1 MNFLPLWTASVWPTN
16 SGTMVERRDQVLR
29 TFFWRWR
36 FSSSTRFS
44 SLSSTYG
51 PLLVERP
58 MSSLLLR
65 PARHDVA
72 VGRAS
77 AAPRLVALGR
87 LAPGSHRM
95 VALAFALAPAHRMI
109 DGVHDGAAHGG
120 PEPLPAHPARLAH
133 GHVLV
138 VEVADLADGGNA
150 LELDLAHLAR
160 GQLEVG
166 VVAFLGQE
174 LGLGARAPAE
184 LPALARLQ
192 LDVVHERAEGDVPDG
207 QGIAG
212 QDVGLGPGHDHVARL
227 EAEGG
232 DDVALLA
239 VLVVQESDARRTNRI
254 VLDPRHHGRDADLFA
269 PEIDVAEHPLGPAA
283 PMPDGDPPVH
293 VAAAAPLLR
302 AEQALLRRLLRDLLV
317 GQLRHVP
324 PGRRGGLVRPDSH
337 GPRLP
342 RPARSCGRAGASPL
356 PSSSSAGALRACP
369 CASTCPRARPSAR
382 RRPRRGTPF

>member
-1 MNFLPLWTASVWPTN
+1 MNFRPLWTASVWPTN

-95 VALAFALAPAHRMI
+95 VALALTLAPAHRMI
-109 DGVHDGAAHGG
+109 DGIHDRAAHGG
-120 PEPLPAHPARLAH
+120 PEPLPAHPARFAH
-133 GHVLV
+133 GYVLV
-138 VEVADLADGGNA
+138 VEIADLSDGGHA
-150 LELDLAHLAR
+150 LELDLTHLAR

-166 VVAFLGQE
+166 MVAFLGQE
-174 LGLGARAPAE
+174 LGQGARAPAE
-184 LPALARLQ
+184 LPTLARLQ
-192 LDVVHERAEGDVPDG
+192 LDVVHERAERNVPDG
-207 QGIAG
+207 QGIAR
-212 QDVGLGPGHDHVARL
+212 QDVGLGARHHHVTRL

-239 VLVVQESDARRTNRI
+239 VLVVQERDARRPTRV
-254 VLDPRHHGRDADLFA
+254 VLDPRHHGRDADLLA
-269 PEIDVAEHPLGPAA
+269 PEIDVTEHPLGPAA

-293 VAAAAPLLR
+293 VATAPPLLR

-324 PGRRGGLVRPDSH
+324 PRRRGGLERPDSH

-342 RPARSCGRAGASPL
+342 RPARSCVRAGVSPR

-369 CASTCPRARPSAR
+369 SASTCPRARPSAR
-382 RRPRRGTPF
+382 RRP

>member
-1 MNFLPLWTASVWPTN
+1 MFSVMYTGMNFLPLWTARVWPTN
-16 SGTMVERRDQVLR
+16 SGTMVERRDQVLS
-29 TFFWRWR
+29 TFFCRCR
-36 FSSSTRFS
+36 LSSSTRCS

-51 PLLVERP
+51 PFRVERP

-72 VGRAS
+72 VRRAG

-95 VALAFALAPAHRMI
+95 VALALALAAAHRMI
-109 DGVHDGAAHGG
+109 DGIHDGAAHGG

-138 VEVADLADGGNA
+138 VEVADLADGGHA

-174 LGLGARAPAE
+174 LGQGARAPAE

-207 QGIAG
+207 QGIAR
-212 QDVGLGPGHDHVARL
+212 QDVGLRPGHDHVTRL

-232 DDVALLA
+232 DDVALLT
-239 VLVVQESDARRTNRI
+239 VLVVEERDARRAARI
-254 VLDPRHHGRDADLFA
+254 VLDPRHHGRDADLVGV
-269 PEIDVAEHPLGPAA
+269 EGHLEG
-283 PMPDGDPPVH
+283 DGVQLFF
-293 VAAAAPLLR
+293 LLH
-302 AEQALLRRLLRDLLV
+302 ALLR
-317 GQLRHVP
+317 HE
-324 PGRRGGLVRPDSH
+324 
-337 GPRLP
+337 GPEKDH
-342 RPARSCGRAGASPL
+342 ARIADHASASCSDK
-356 PSSSSAGALRACP
+356 SAAFSNTTR
-369 CASTCPRARPSAR
+369 S
-382 RRPRRGTPF
+382 

>member
-1 MNFLPLWTASVWPTN
+1 MFSVMYTGMNFLALWTARVWPTN
-16 SGTMVERRDQVLR
+16 SGTMVERRDQVLS
-29 TFFWRWR
+29 TFFCRCR
-36 FSSSTRFS
+36 LSSSTRCS

-51 PLLVERP
+51 PFRVERP

-72 VGRAS
+72 VRRAG

-95 VALAFALAPAHRMI
+95 VALALALAAAHRMI
-109 DGVHDGAAHGG
+109 DGIHDGAAHGG

-138 VEVADLADGGNA
+138 VEVADLADGG
-150 LELDLAHLAR
+150 
-160 GQLEVG
+160 
-166 VVAFLGQE
+166 
-174 LGLGARAPAE
+174 
-184 LPALARLQ
+184 
-192 LDVVHERAEGDVPDG
+192 
-207 QGIAG
+207 
-212 QDVGLGPGHDHVARL
+212 
-227 EAEGG
+227 
-232 DDVALLA
+232 DDVALLT
-239 VLVVQESDARRTNRI
+239 VLVVEERDARRAARI
-254 VLDPRHHGRDADLFA
+254 VLDPRHHGRDADLLA
-269 PEIDVAEHPLGPAA
+269 PEIDVTEHPLGPAA

-293 VAAAAPLLR
+293 VAATAPLLR

-317 GQLRHVP
+317 GQLRHVAS
-324 PGRRGGLVRPDSH
+324 GRRGGLERPDSH

-356 PSSSSAGALRACP
+356 PSSSSAGALRAYP

-382 RRPRRGTPF
+382 RRP

>member
-1 MNFLPLWTASVWPTN
+1 MPLWTARVWPMN
-16 SGTMVERRDQVLR
+16 SGTMVERRDQVLS
-29 TFFWRWR
+29 TFFWRCR
-36 FSSSTRFS
+36 LSASTRCS

-51 PLLVERP
+51 PFRVERP

-72 VGRAS
+72 VRRAG

-95 VALAFALAPAHRMI
+95 VALALALAAAHRMI
-109 DGVHDGAAHGG
+109 DGIHDGAAHGG

-138 VEVADLADGGNA
+138 VEV
-150 LELDLAHLAR
+150 
-160 GQLEVG
+160 G

-174 LGLGARAPAE
+174 LGQGARAPAE

-207 QGIAG
+207 QGIAR
-212 QDVGLGPGHDHVARL
+212 QDVGLRPGHDHVTRL

-232 DDVALLA
+232 DDVALLT
-239 VLVVQESDARRTNRI
+239 VLVVEERDARRAARI
-254 VLDPRHHGRDADLFA
+254 VLDPRHHGRDADLLA

-283 PMPDGDPPVH
+283 PMPDGDPPIH
-293 VAAAAPLLR
+293 VAATTPLLR

-317 GQLRHVP
+317 GQLRHVA
-324 PGRRGGLVRPDSH
+324 PGRRGGLERPDSH

-382 RRPRRGTPF
+382 RR

>member
-36 FSSSTRFS
+36 FSYSTRFS

-72 VGRAS
+72 VRRAG
-77 AAPRLVALGR
+77 AAPRLVARGR

-95 VALAFALAPAHRMI
+95 VALALAFAAAHRMI
-109 DGVHDGAAHGG
+109 DGIHDGAAHGG
-120 PEPLPAHPARLAH
+120 PEPLPAHSTRLAH
-133 GHVLV
+133 GYVLV
-138 VEVADLADGGNA
+138 VEVADLAYGGHA

-184 LPALARLQ
+184 L
-192 LDVVHERAEGDVPDG
+192 
-207 QGIAG
+207 
-212 QDVGLGPGHDHVARL
+212 
-227 EAEGG
+227 
-232 DDVALLA
+232 LA
-239 VLVVQESDARRTNRI
+239 VLVVQERDARRAARI

-283 PMPDGDPPVH
+283 PMPDGDPTVH

-317 GQLRHVP
+317 GQLRHVA
-324 PGRRGGLVRPDSH
+324 PGRRGGLERPDSH

-356 PSSSSAGALRACP
+356 PSSSSAGALR
-369 CASTCPRARPSAR
+369 
-382 RRPRRGTPF
+382 